1 MRAQNYKAWME
12 YMEYVF
18 DFYEQTVLVSVHAMK
33 ILIVEDER
41 KVGEFIVRAL
51 VEHKHI
57 AHLAGTCEEA
67 RRALAETSYD
77 AVILDLGLPDGDGL
91 DLLSNWR
98 DSGVKV
104 PVLILSARDTLTD
117 RIRGLDIG
125 ADDYLPKPFSVEEM
139 LARTRSLL
147 RRHINAAAAHPT
159 VYEHAG
165 IRLDL
170 LARAVTCNGKP
181 VELTNREFAL
191 LELFMKNIGSVLTR
205 TLIAEKIWDTS
216 YDLETNLI
224 DVYVRR
230 IRQKFEK
237 TADANTETPFFI
249 RTIRGIGYQMS

>member
-1 MRAQNYKAWME
+1 
-12 YMEYVF
+12 
-18 DFYEQTVLVSVHAMK
+18 MK

-51 VEHKHI
+51 EEHKHT
-57 AHLAGTCEEA
+57 ARLAGTCEAA
-67 RRALAETSYD
+67 RLALAEGPYD

-91 DLLSNWR
+91 DLLRNWR
-98 DSGVKV
+98 ESGVMV
-104 PVLILSARDTLTD
+104 PVLILSARDTITD

-139 LARTRSLL
+139 LARVRSLL

-170 LARAVTCNGKP
+170 LSRTVACNGKS
-181 VELTNREFAL
+181 VDLTNREFAL
-191 LELFMKNIGSVLTR
+191 LELFMKNIGGVLTR
-205 TLIAEKIWDTS
+205 ALIAEKIWDTS

-230 IRQKFEK
+230 IRQKLEK
-237 TADANTETPFFI
+237 AEEGNSTTHFFI
-249 RTIRGIGYQMS
+249 KTIRGVGYQMS